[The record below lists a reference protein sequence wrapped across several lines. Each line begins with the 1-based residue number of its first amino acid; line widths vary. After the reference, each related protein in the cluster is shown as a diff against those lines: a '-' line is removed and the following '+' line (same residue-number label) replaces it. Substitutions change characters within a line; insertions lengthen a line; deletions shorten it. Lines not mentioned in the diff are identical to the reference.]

1 MVSSL
6 GGQVASPPPSWE
18 IIKLASQTDYFQ
30 PKQITFNYGATD
42 KTPPDRKA
50 TGGDGGTTLV
60 PKWGWA
66 LAPIPSSSQA

>member
-1 MVSSL
+1 MKKIFMVMDGNGEQPG

-18 IIKLASQTDYFQ
+18 IIKLASKTDYFQ

-60 PKWGWA
+60 PKWG
-66 LAPIPSSSQA
+66 